1 MTNETQPG
9 MHCSEFEAL
18 LLEAVEGTL
27 EAGQL
32 SLFQAH
38 ARACVTCGPLFA
50 EADAGRRWLKGLAE
64 VEPPKNLVHN
74 ILARTTGVEEG
85 HYVPMVETH
94 ATWQERWLG
103 WVRPALSASWV
114 AVRQPR
120 FAMSMAMAFF
130 SVSMALNVTGV
141 RMSDLRKID
150 LRPSAIER
158 SYKQTQGQVVKYYQ
172 NIRFVYD
179 IQSKLRELKQST
191 TPAEPGPAQPEKRKD
206 DNSSQKHQKDKNQER
221 NYAHDETQPLLASTP
236 DPLPLALCWREQ
248 A

>member
-1 MTNETQPG
+1 MTNEAQPG
-9 MHCSEFEAL
+9 MHCNEFEAL

-32 SLFQAH
+32 TQFQAH
-38 ARACVTCGPLFA
+38 ARACTTCGPLFA

-85 HYVPMVETH
+85 RVVPMVEPK

-103 WVRPALSASWV
+103 WVRPTLATSWV

-141 RMSDLRKID
+141 RLGDLKKID

-158 SYKQTQGQVVKYYQ
+158 SYKQTQGQVVKYYR
-172 NIRFVYD
+172 NIRLVYD
-179 IQSKLRELKQST
+179 IESKLRELKQST
-191 TPAEPGPAQPEKRKD
+191 TPAEPAPATPEKRRD
-206 DNSSQKHQKDKNQER
+206 DSSQKHQQKDRNQER

-236 DPLPLALCWREQ
+236 DPLPLALSWREQ

>member
-1 MTNETQPG
+1 MTNQPESG
-9 MHCSEFEAL
+9 MHCNEFEAL
-18 LLEAVEGTL
+18 LLDAVEGAL

-32 SLFQAH
+32 AQFQAH

-64 VEPPKNLVHN
+64 IEPPKHLVHN

-85 HYVPMVETH
+85 LIVPMVEPH
-94 ATWQERWLG
+94 ATWRERWFG
-103 WVRPALSASWV
+103 WVRPSLAASWV

-130 SVSMALNVTGV
+130 SVSMALNVTGL

-158 SYKQTQGQVVKYYQ
+158 SYKQTQGQVVKYYR

-179 IQSKLRELKQST
+179 IESRLRELKQSAA
-191 TPAEPGPAQPEKRKD
+191 PAEPGPAEPEKRKD
-206 DNSSQKHQKDKNQER
+206 DSSQKHQKDKNQER
-221 NYAHDETQPLLASTP
+221 NYAHDEAQPLLASTP
-236 DPLPLALCWREQ
+236 DPLPLAPSWREE

>member
-1 MTNETQPG
+1 MTERAQSG
-9 MHCSEFEAL
+9 MHCSEFEGL

-27 EAGQL
+27 AAGQL
-32 SLFQAH
+32 AQFQAH
-38 ARACVTCGPLFA
+38 ARGCTTCGPLFA
-50 EADAGRRWLKGLAE
+50 EVDAGRRWLKGLE
-64 VEPPKNLVHN
+64 EIEPPKNLVHN

-85 HYVPMVETH
+85 RFVPMVEPR

-103 WVRPALSASWV
+103 WLRPTLATSWV

-130 SVSMALNVTGV
+130 SVSMALNVTGI
-141 RMSDLRKID
+141 RLGDLRKID

-158 SYKQTQGQVVKYYQ
+158 SYKQTQGQVVKYYR
-172 NIRFVYD
+172 NIRLVYD
-179 IQSKLRELKQST
+179 IESKLRELKQTT
-191 TPAEPGPAQPEKRKD
+191 TPAEPGPATPQKRRD
-206 DNSSQKHQKDKNQER
+206 DSSQKHPQKDRNQER

-236 DPLPLALCWREQ
+236 DPLPLALSGRER